1 MADELFVARG
11 KPNGWKQ
18 PAEGELFAKITAPT
32 LILKADAQ
40 GAERKKNEEVTKLL
54 KNGKIVHVE
63 GARHNVR
70 RDQKA
75 RLLKAL
81 KAFLAEL

>member
-1 MADELFVARG
+1 MS
-11 KPNGWKQ
+11 
-18 PAEGELFAKITAPT
+18 ELFARITAPT

-40 GAERKKNEEVTKLL
+40 GDERKKNEEVAKLL

-75 RLLKAL
+75 RLLNAL
-81 KAFLAEL
+81 KAFLGEL

>member
-1 MADELFVARG
+1 MS
-11 KPNGWKQ
+11 
-18 PAEGELFAKITAPT
+18 ELFAKITAPT

-40 GAERKKNEEVTKLL
+40 GDVRKQNEEVTGLL
-54 KNGKIVHVE
+54 SSGKIVHVE

-70 RDQKA
+70 RDQKE

-81 KAFLAEL
+81 KTFLGEL